1 MRVTNTK
8 KITMQTQ
15 VQYEWDLELM
25 SSDGVD
31 IVEHDFSPT
40 LKKLMTKRFRDD
52 GCYCVLVL
60 VRQTGNPDDGILD
73 EQWAY
78 LTEDGDLPDT
88 FDHGAAIPVRY
99 RREFERERDWASRMI
114 GPDVKG

>member
-1 MRVTNTK
+1 
-8 KITMQTQ
+8 MQTQ

-25 SSDGVD
+25 SLDGVD

-40 LKKLMTKRFRDD
+40 LKKLMTNRVRAD
-52 GCYCVLVL
+52 GCYYVLVL
-60 VRQTGNPDDGILD
+60 FRQTGNPDDGALD
-73 EQWAY
+73 AQWAY